1 VTTPQVELLLAERHR
16 DRFGRIQQQTVDR
29 STLLWDRLGD
39 WTSADAAARWAGL
52 WLPVTDAGV
61 AAAGVAT
68 DGYFAAA
75 VAEAPLGVAAVT
87 AAELRG
93 VADEDYARRP
103 LAELYRRLGEG
114 QAWGQAFSAARSR
127 LSAMA
132 ATDVSLGQRRAAQD
146 WAESG
151 RIVGYRRT
159 LSGASCGLCAVASTQ
174 RYHSKRLM
182 PIHGNCDCGVAP
194 IKGGDDPGQVINE
207 ELLDRFKEQGPSYWE
222 RPYAVGEDGKLHKR
236 TTEVVRGDDGKPVIN
251 PETGKPRTRMA
262 LGEPVSPKVADHG
275 ELGPVLVAPGDDF
288 LSL

>member
-1 VTTPQVELLLAERHR
+1 MTTPTVELLLAERHR
-16 DRFGRIQQQTVDR
+16 DRFARIQQQTVDR
-29 STLLWDRLGD
+29 SVLLWDRLGD
-39 WTSADAAARWAGL
+39 WTSPGAADEWAAL

-61 AAAGVAT
+61 SAAGTAT

-75 VAEAPLGVAAVT
+75 VGEAPLGVEPASAA
-87 AAELRG
+87 ALRQ
-93 VADEDYARRP
+93 VADEEYARRP

-114 QAWGQAFSAARSR
+114 QAWAQAFQAARSR
-127 LSAMA
+127 LAAMA
-132 ATDVSLGQRRAAQD
+132 ATDVSLGQRRAAD
-146 WAESG
+146 EWARSG
-151 RIVGYRRT
+151 RVVGYRRT

-182 PIHGNCDCGVAP
+182 PIHGRCDCGVAP
-194 IKGGDDPGQVINE
+194 IKGADDPGQVINQ
-207 ELLDRFKEQGPSYWE
+207 ELLDRFKEQGPSYWD

-236 TTEVVRGDDGKPVIN
+236 TTKIVRDGDGNPVIN

-262 LGEPVSPKVADHG
+262 LGEPVSPKVEDHG